1 MTTIRL
7 NNKHR
12 EKILDEW
19 SKIMLQ
25 TKTPMRKK
33 LDEAVSNFLGARTKA
48 YQVAINI
55 VYDRISTSDIETF
68 NKFGQLEY
76 HQTSFDACTTF
87 DVSQEEE
94 VYGSGEAK
102 KKTVNKPFKFNYSN
116 DGVDFTLDQHQAIAL
131 HFDDLIQ
138 SGLNP
143 FFK

>member
-68 NKFGQLEY
+68 KKFEQLEY
-76 HQTSFDACTTF
+76 HQTSIDACTTF
-87 DVSQEEE
+87 NISQEED
-94 VYGSGEAK
+94 VYGAMSGEAK
-102 KKTVNKPFKFNYSN
+102 KKKPPKF
-116 DGVDFTLDQHQAIAL
+116 LKMQAPKYN
-131 HFDDLIQ
+131 
-138 SGLNP
+138 LNWP
-143 FFK
+143 KKRPRASERRLKWEM